1 MLEAKRSAAL
11 FFRKCG
17 YNLSEGNFRS
27 PMMIIMYRILW
38 EVFIFICEWKFQLE
52 LSEKPMSPYELKSAA
67 VTADHSYMDRCVVSQ
82 QDLATAGWE
91 NRTIFCP
98 CKYVLIV
105 RNIDQFNWLSWWI
118 TTTQKDTNAVDR
130 KHNKEKWPLHF
141 LSFHSHD
148 CCMGCIRFSLSH
160 RRIRNWTNAPMHVHE
175 ENEKTHIYMTMWH
188 TQTNWI
194 EPKISHLLVRECDK
208 LCTAIS
214 KNIILNTFVR
224 DQSCK

>member
-1 MLEAKRSAAL
+1 MRIQFIWGQFSVANDDHHVSNIMGSIYIHMWMEVSAWIIREADVALWTEKRSCNRWPFINGPL
-11 FFRKCG
+11 CG
-17 YNLSEGNFRS
+17 ESAGSGYGRLGKSHNIL
-27 PMMIIMYRILW
+27 PMQ
-38 EVFIFICEWKFQLE
+38 IC
-52 LSEKPMSPYELKSAA
+52 P
-67 VTADHSYMDRCVVSQ
+67 
-82 QDLATAGWE
+82 
-91 NRTIFCP
+91 NRTEH
-98 CKYVLIV
+98 
-105 RNIDQFNWLSWWI
+105 QFNWLSWWI

-148 CCMGCIRFSLSH
+148 CYMGCIRFSLSH